1 LNSTISTEINLKILL
16 ALDDS
21 QFSAA
26 ATKEIVGRPWPAR
39 TTVRVLSVV
48 EPVPPPA
55 AELWYDAS
63 GSLQNLEKE
72 LRSRAAALTTKAGD
86 KLKKHKL
93 KVETVVQEGD
103 ARSTIVDE
111 ARKCSA
117 DLIVMGSHG
126 YTGIKRLLLG
136 SVASFVVNHAPCSV
150 EIVRKKEKKK

>member
-21 QFSAA
+21 QYSAA
-26 ATKEIVGRPWPAR
+26 AIKEVTGRPWPAG

-48 EPVPPPA
+48 ESVPPPA

-63 GSLQNLEKE
+63 GSLEGLQKE
-72 LRSRAAALTTKAGD
+72 LRNRAAALTTRAGER
-86 KLKKHKL
+86 LKKHKL

-103 ARSTIVDE
+103 PRSVIVEE
-111 ARKCSA
+111 ARKWSA

-126 YTGIKRLLLG
+126 YTGFKRLLLG
-136 SVASFVVNHAPCSV
+136 SVASFVVSHAPCSV
-150 EIVRKKEKKK
+150 EVVRKQRKKK